1 MPCSP
6 RVTGGIPGMIH
17 LSQATRDALTGSYQL
32 TEGNG
37 GSRDQ
42 YLADNNIHTFLIGTG
57 PTPFIHRWLFTTVI
71 SADCCSFSWIF
82 PLRLEAWNNQLY
94 RNQSKMSSSKK
105 TCKGSL
111 RQVLICLR
119 PPPLLS
125 FRLGWSS

>member
-1 MPCSP
+1 MPCVP

-57 PTPFIHRWLFTTVI
+57 PTPER
-71 SADCCSFSWIF
+71 C
-82 PLRLEAWNNQLY
+82 
-94 RNQSKMSSSKK
+94 
-105 TCKGSL
+105 
-111 RQVLICLR
+111 
-119 PPPLLS
+119 
-125 FRLGWSS
+125 

>member
-1 MPCSP
+1 MPRVP

-57 PTPFIHRWLFTTVI
+57 PTVSLGYSDFNNLMGFT
-71 SADCCSFSWIF
+71 
-82 PLRLEAWNNQLY
+82 
-94 RNQSKMSSSKK
+94 SKK
-105 TCKGSL
+105 MPNNNLKNGC
-111 RQVLICLR
+111 
-119 PPPLLS
+119 
-125 FRLGWSS
+125 